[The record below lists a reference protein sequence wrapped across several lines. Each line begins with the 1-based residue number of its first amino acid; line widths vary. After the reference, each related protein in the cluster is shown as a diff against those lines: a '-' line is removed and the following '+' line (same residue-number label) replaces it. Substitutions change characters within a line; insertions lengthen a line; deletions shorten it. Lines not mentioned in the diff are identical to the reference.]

1 MPKSLNILFLA
12 SEADPFVKVGG
23 LADVAGSLPLALRAL
38 PNIPLNVRLVIPFH
52 TAIHTERFPM
62 QRELEF
68 IISRRTASHDLVDVP
83 VEVFSTQI
91 RGLTVYLISGEPI
104 RCTEKIYDPN
114 DSLADSEK
122 YIFFSL
128 AALELARRLD
138 WRPDIVH
145 ANDWHTAVSLYA
157 LKIQPENPF
166 WVGCKTVLCVHN
178 LCYMGAGSE
187 DVLTAYGL
195 PPVDAP
201 ELPSWGRHVP
211 MPLGLWAAD
220 KIVAVSPSYAE
231 EIQTEEYG
239 CGLESFLLSSR
250 KKITGIINGIDH
262 SIWDPANDSF
272 LPVNF
277 TARKLS
283 SRNGIKSALQSQFGL
298 PVETST
304 PLLGMVTRMDQQKG
318 VDIAV
323 NALRSLPDEPWQAIL
338 LGTGNAEL
346 EVAARHLEIDFPNR
360 VTAIL
365 RYDGKLAHQ
374 IYGGSDMLL
383 MPSRYEPCGLAQMI
397 AMRYGC
403 IPVARAT
410 GGLRDTITE
419 AHTGFLFAEASV
431 SAMAAALRRAMAAFR
446 DSEGWRA
453 MQKAAMAE
461 NFSWERSARKYAA
474 LYQSLAEAA

>member
-1 MPKSLNILFLA
+1 MA

-23 LADVAGSLPLALRAL
+23 LGDVAGSLPLALQAL
-38 PNIPLNVRLVIPFH
+38 PDAALDVRLVIPFH
-52 TAIHTERFPM
+52 NVIRIESFPM
-62 QRELEF
+62 QREVEF
-68 IISRRTASHDLVDVP
+68 TIPRDGVDVP
-83 VEVFSTQI
+83 VEVFSTELQ
-91 RGLTVYLISGEPI
+91 GLTVYLISGEPI
-104 RCTEKIYDPN
+104 RQVETVYDSDPLV
-114 DSLADSEK
+114 DGEK

-128 AALELARRLD
+128 AALEMARRLN
-138 WRPDIVH
+138 WRPDVIH

-157 LKIQPENPF
+157 LRYRAEDRF
-166 WVGCKTVLCVHN
+166 WARTKAVLSVHN

-187 DVLTAYGL
+187 EILTAYGL

-201 ELPSWGRHVP
+201 KLPAWGRHVP

-220 KIVAVSPSYAE
+220 KIVAVSPTYAE
-231 EIQTEEYG
+231 EIQTPEYG
-239 CGLESFLLSSR
+239 CGLERFLLSRR
-250 KKITGIINGIDH
+250 KQVTGIINGIDTTL
-262 SIWDPANDSF
+262 WDPSNDTF

-277 TARKLS
+277 TVRKLP

-298 PVETST
+298 QLDPTI

-323 NALRSLPDEPWQAIL
+323 GALRSLPDEPWQAVL
-338 LGTGNAEL
+338 LGTGNTDL
-346 EVAARHLEIDFPNR
+346 ETAARHLEMDFPSR
-360 VTAIL
+360 VTAVL

-374 IYGGSDMLL
+374 IYGGSDILL

-419 AHTGFLFAEASV
+419 AHTGFLFAEASA
-431 SAMAAALRRAMAAFR
+431 SAMAGALQRAMAAFS
-446 DSEGWRA
+446 DPDGWRE

-461 NFSWERSARKYAA
+461 DFSWERSALEYAA
-474 LYQSLAEAA
+474 LYRSL